1 MSPTAPAAGAS
12 SPSSAQDAALA
23 SALVAAYPLLAELP
37 EALRDELIAH
47 AALHEFRE
55 GAAIFGEH
63 QGCSGLPLVL
73 QGAVKVFK
81 RSESG
86 REIVLY
92 RVGRGE
98 TCILTSSCL
107 LGGSDYSA
115 DGVAE
120 GALQLA
126 MVPAGVFQ
134 RMIAESPAF
143 RGFLFATLSGRLSGL
158 MERVE
163 RLAFHRLDRRIAE
176 FLIERYD
183 AGFHSLSMTHQQIA
197 DEIGSVRE
205 MVTRTLGQL
214 AEQGLVELSRAGV
227 RIADADGL
235 RALAAGD
242 KGGDKAGDKGH

>member
-1 MSPTAPAAGAS
+1 MSDAAAGR
-12 SPSSAQDAALA
+12 AALA
-23 SALVAAYPLLAELP
+23 AAYPLLDELP
-37 EALRDELIAH
+37 EALRQAV
-47 AALHEFRE
+47 AAQAGWREFRD
-55 GAAIFGEH
+55 GARIFGEGQH
-63 QGCSGLPLVL
+63 CDGLPLVL
-73 QGAVKVFK
+73 QGAVKVLK

-92 RVGRGE
+92 RVERGE

-120 GALQLA
+120 GALRLA
-126 MVPAGVFQ
+126 MLPPALFQ
-134 RMIAESPAF
+134 RMIAESPSF
-143 RGFLFATLSGRLSGL
+143 RYFLFSMLSERLSDL

-176 FLIERYD
+176 FLVERID
-183 AGFHSLSMTHQQIA
+183 AGLHSVAMTHQQIA

-227 RIADADGL
+227 RIVDPDGVC
-235 RALAAGD
+235 ALARGAAGD
-242 KGGDKAGDKGH
+242 KSR

>member
-1 MSPTAPAAGAS
+1 MSAAAAG
-12 SPSSAQDAALA
+12 DAALA
-23 SALVAAYPLLAELP
+23 AAYPLLSELP
-37 EALRDELIAH
+37 DALREAVVAQAGWHD
-47 AALHEFRE
+47 FRD
-55 GAAIFGEH
+55 GAQIFGEGQH
-63 QGCSGLPLVL
+63 CDGLPLVL

-81 RSESG
+81 RSEGG

-92 RVGRGE
+92 RVARGE

-120 GALQLA
+120 GALRLA
-126 MVPAGVFQ
+126 MLPPALFQ
-134 RMIAESPAF
+134 RMIAESASF
-143 RGFLFATLSGRLSGL
+143 RHFLFSMLSERLSDL

-176 FLIERYD
+176 FLVERID
-183 AGFHSLSMTHQQIA
+183 AGQRSVAMTHQQIA

-227 RIADADGL
+227 RIADPEGV
-235 RALAAGD
+235 RALARGAAAGD
-242 KGGDKAGDKGH
+242 KSR